1 MNKHKKYLSFFLIIF
16 SLLIS
21 KSFIAKAGFMDGLNT
36 AAGGANIPTGTLQ
49 DYVVGIING
58 LLGLVGLIFIIM
70 IILGGFKWM
79 TAQGSAEKV
88 KEAKDMI
95 KNAILGVA
103 VVTLSYSIVHAAYN
117 IIQGI
122 N

>member
-21 KSFIAKAGFMDGLNT
+21 KTFIAKAGFMDGLNT

-122 N
+122 D

>member
-1 MNKHKKYLSFFLIIF
+1 MKKLFYTLMFAIPAVFNSKKVLAVDDAFGLEDVDTALGEQDLKTSINAVINVVLGFLGILATVII
-16 SLLIS
+16 L
-21 KSFIAKAGFMDGLNT
+21 
-36 AAGGANIPTGTLQ
+36 
-49 DYVVGIING
+49 
-58 LLGLVGLIFIIM
+58 
-70 IILGGFKWM
+70 LGGFKWM